1 MCQFDI
7 TTTSNKKNI
16 PCFNAWD
23 IFNTV
28 LAITKDET
36 EARTSWRKAGSLKI
50 GEMLTLATYNIKR
63 IA

>member
-1 MCQFDI
+1 MYKFDI
-7 TTTSNKKNI
+7 TTTSDKKNI

-28 LAITKDET
+28 LALTKDET
-36 EARTSWRKAGSLKI
+36 EARTSWKKAGNLKI
-50 GEMLTLATYNIKR
+50 GEMLNLTTYNIKR